1 MVCKDVT
8 PTPDSNDKLRAE
20 INVCTFWQKKV
31 FLSLW
36 FRFSEPIASEN
47 DEDNGKPEKEKM
59 YS

>member
-20 INVCTFWQKKV
+20 IDVCTFWQKKV

-47 DEDNGKPEKEKM
+47 DEDNGKSEKEKM

>member
-36 FRFSEPIASEN
+36 SRFSEPIASEN
-47 DEDNGKPEKEKM
+47 DEDNGKPEK
-59 YS
+59 